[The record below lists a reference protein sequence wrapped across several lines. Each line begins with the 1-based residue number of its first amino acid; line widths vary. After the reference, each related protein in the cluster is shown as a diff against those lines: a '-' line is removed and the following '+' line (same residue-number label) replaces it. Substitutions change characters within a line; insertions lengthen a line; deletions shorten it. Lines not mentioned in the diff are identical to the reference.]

1 MTKLAR
7 NFIYAILG
15 LQLGGCAILDIGPSY
30 DGPTAAES
38 LAEENEALRAPAK
51 WVIGSKA
58 DGEIA
63 KAWSEIVSDRY
74 LDSYIETA
82 LENNPSLRSS
92 FENVARSEAILRQA
106 RSDLFP
112 NVGANLSGGGGGFLE
127 DGGFSDNYSGG
138 VSAGWEADL
147 WGGIESGILTSKF
160 DLESTRATYQSA
172 RQALIAAV
180 AQAYVVSIEAD
191 KLIALN
197 ELTLAAQVEVLRIV
211 AIRYE
216 LGAAS
221 RRELVLAE
229 SDVANVRDNLVLIQS
244 AKREA
249 DKSLEILLG
258 EYPDADIDVAANFP
272 SITASFG
279 AGAPAEL
286 LRRRPDVI
294 ASEFAVLSA
303 FQATRTAKA
312 DAWPRLSL
320 SGGLNTGAPNLFD
333 ILNPTS
339 IAYSLGAQLTDTL
352 FDGGFSEARIEAAT
366 ATQRQTLANYGA
378 TVLDAYLDV
387 ETALD
392 DIQTLEQRAPFVA
405 KSADA
410 ARETVALAEIQ
421 YKEGD
426 IDLIDVLTFR
436 QRSFQADSTEIT
448 LNRQIIQARISLY
461 LALGGAVT

>member
-1 MTKLAR
+1 MTKYGRPL
-7 NFIYAILG
+7 IYAL
-15 LQLGGCAILDIGPSY
+15 LAVQLSGCAMFNIGPSY
-30 DGPTAAES
+30 DGPTAEES
-38 LAEENEALRAPAK
+38 LAQETEALDAPAN
-51 WVIGSKA
+51 WVLGPEA

-63 KAWSEIVSDRY
+63 TAWSAILSDPF
-74 LDSYIETA
+74 LDAYIETA

-92 FENVARSEAILRQA
+92 AENVARSEAILRQA

-112 NVGANLSGGGGGFLE
+112 NVGANLSAGGGGLLE
-127 DGGFSDNYSGG
+127 GGDFNDNYSGG
-138 VSAGWEADL
+138 LNAGWEADL
-147 WGGIESGILTSKF
+147 WGGIESGILTSKY
-160 DLESTRATYQSA
+160 DLESTRATYLSA

-180 AQAYVVSIEAD
+180 AQAYVISIEAD

-249 DKSLEILLG
+249 DKSLEVLLG
-258 EYPDADIDVAANFP
+258 EYPDANIDVSADFPAISDNF
-272 SITASFG
+272 S

-333 ILNPTS
+333 LLNPTAL
-339 IAYSLGAQLTDTL
+339 AYSLGAQLTDTL
-352 FDGGFSEARIEAAT
+352 FDGGFSEARIEVASAN
-366 ATQRQTLANYGA
+366 QRQALANYGS

-392 DIQTLEQRAPFVA
+392 DIRTLEQRVPFVA

-426 IDLIDVLTFR
+426 IDLLDVLTFR